1 MHQTNINSQ
10 AATPRPTVAQVLG
23 QAVLRRKRVAD
34 MLGISLATLDRLR
47 SDPNNGF
54 PSAIRLSEQAVG
66 FLWQDVSDWLAAR
79 PRVAQ

>member
-1 MHQTNINSQ
+1 MHQTNIGSQ
-10 AATPRPTVAQVLG
+10 T
-23 QAVLRRKRVAD
+23 VLRRKRVAE

-47 SDPNNGF
+47 NEPGSRF
-54 PSAIRLSEQAVG
+54 PSAIRLGPQAVG